1 MKKAITAAII
11 IVLIFLVSI
20 LLKVDPTRTLIT
32 MMAYWIFLDRLEKG
46 DDNED

>member
-11 IVLIFLVSI
+11 VVLIFLASI

-32 MMAYWIFLDRLEKG
+32 MMAYWIVLDRLEKG

>member
-11 IVLIFLVSI
+11 VVLIFLASI

-32 MMAYWIFLDRLEKG
+32 MMAYWMFLDRLEKDG
-46 DDNED
+46 DNED